1 MAKLLAPSF
10 NRESFMTP
18 IDLAQLL
25 EGIKKY
31 PSESFESE
39 SIEFKEYRD
48 VEALNNSK
56 DLSDEVVAF
65 ANGDGGT
72 IVVGVRDSSNV
83 KSNDWPSQLV
93 GFPVCDGIV
102 VRDRL
107 LGRIAPRVPIAV
119 EQQTY
124 DGKNYLLIDV
134 PPNKG
139 GLVATTSGKV
149 HVRDGRSSR
158 PMTPLEI
165 ESAVK
170 ALPSYDWSSEVVA
183 LDPSEALN
191 AVWVE
196 SGRKKL
202 SEIRKLTN
210 LTTPNF
216 LEAVGATKGG
226 VLTKGGLLLFG
237 IQDVIE
243 SVIGTFEFRFSWK
256 TKSGGLLLNDVWSGC
271 LWEAI
276 ERSNHHF
283 EHCNSFQEFDWKGVK
298 HLVPMLDQVAFHEAF
313 LNALV
318 HRDYSKD
325 GMVSV
330 DYQDSKMCITSPG
343 LFYGGVT
350 AENIF
355 KHQPRHRNKAL
366 ARMLMTFNFVDRAGM
381 GVRRMSQ
388 RSLIYGR
395 KFPKFRERGDVIE
408 VTMDAEF
415 LRGAIFVIAQGSS
428 ADYGV
433 VELLVLNSVYGCS
446 GMSVAA
452 ILDQISVLSD
462 DAWDDLCKVME
473 GLRFVEFCASR
484 DAVVIRVKNKYAV
497 MFQVSKQIR
506 PSRVSEKLIA
516 LYFYLKKHELASNA
530 DLCGLLGYAHSSQTS
545 DFLRKTKF
553 VKREGGGPAAVWKLT
568 D

>member
-1 MAKLLAPSF
+1 
-10 NRESFMTP
+10 MTS
-18 IDLAQLL
+18 IDLAALL
-25 EGIKKY
+25 KDVENY

-48 VEALNNSK
+48 TEALNNSK

-65 ANGDGGT
+65 ANANGGT
-72 IVVGVRDSSNV
+72 IVVGVRDSCNV
-83 KSNDWPSQLV
+83 KNSDWPSQLV
-93 GFPVCDGIV
+93 GFPVCDEIV

-107 LGRIAPRVPIAV
+107 LGRITPRIPVII
-119 EQQTY
+119 EQRTH
-124 DGKNYLLIDV
+124 DGKNYLLINV
-134 PPNKG
+134 PSNKA

-170 ALPSYDWSSEVVA
+170 ALPGYDWSSEAVP
-183 LDPSEALN
+183 LEPSEVLDVS
-191 AVWVE
+191 AVD
-196 SGRKKL
+196 SGLRKF

-210 LTTPNF
+210 LTVPNF

-237 IQDVIE
+237 RQEVIE
-243 SVIGTFEFRFSWK
+243 SVIGIFEFRFSWK
-256 TKSGGLLLNDVWSGC
+256 TKSGDLLLNDVWSWC
-271 LWEAI
+271 LWHAI
-276 ERSNHHF
+276 ERANRHF
-283 EHCNSFQEFDWKGVK
+283 DRCNSFHEFDWKGVK
-298 HLVPMLDQVAFHEAF
+298 HLVPILDQVAFHEAF

-318 HRDYSKD
+318 HRDYSRD

-330 DYQDSKMCITSPG
+330 DYQASKMCVTSPG

-350 AENIF
+350 ADNIF
-355 KHQPRHRNKAL
+355 KHQPRHRNKTL
-366 ARMLMTFNFVDRAGM
+366 ARMLMAFNFVDRAGM

-395 KFPKFRERGDVIE
+395 KFPKFRERSDVIE
-408 VTMDAEF
+408 VTMDAEL
-415 LRGAIFVIAQGSS
+415 LRGAIFVIAQEPS

-433 VELLVLNSVYGCS
+433 VELLVLNCVYGCS
-446 GMSVAA
+446 GMPVAD
-452 ILDQISVLSD
+452 ILDQLSVLSD

-473 GLRFVEFCASR
+473 ELRFVEFCASR
-484 DAVVIRVKNKYAV
+484 DAVIIRVKNKYAV
-497 MFQVSKQIR
+497 MFKVSKQIR

-516 LYFYLKKHELASNA
+516 LYFYLKKHQFASNA
-530 DLCGLLGYAHSSQTS
+530 DLCGLLGYSYSSQIS
-545 DFLRKTKF
+545 AFLRKTKF
-553 VKREGGGPAAVWKLT
+553 VKREGDGPASVWKLI
-568 D
+568 DGV